1 MSSTAPVTRA
11 DVFGTFRPWLDAQ
24 GFTAPRISAT
34 DALCDRLGLAP
45 ANDAGG
51 VNDNVPIAA
60 PVVQLAAETSAIAM
74 ISAALLK
81 IACPENSLGELEAW
95 VDPIKRSC
103 RRFGIDTMREVAA
116 FTSQGGHESRGF
128 TQLEEGLNYRAERL
142 CEVWPK
148 RFPTIAFAS
157 QYARNPEKLANF
169 TYANR
174 LGNGPP
180 ESGDGWRHR
189 GFGIFQLT
197 GKRNQAAFAE
207 DYGIPLA
214 DVPAFIR
221 TKEGA
226 AMSAGWFWL
235 ENGLDREAA
244 TPGVEDETRKIN
256 GGTHGLEDRRRRFD
270 AVIAA
275 MLRLEQGQAI

>member
-1 MSSTAPVTRA
+1 MTATR
-11 DVFGTFRPWLDAQ
+11 DEIFGTFRPWLDPEGYSAS
-24 GFTAPRISAT
+24 RIAVAN
-34 DALCDRLGLAP
+34 ALCDRLGLAA

-51 VNDNVPIAA
+51 ANDNAPIAVS
-60 PVVQLAAETSAIAM
+60 PVALGPETPAIAM
-74 ISAALLK
+74 ISAKLLK
-81 IACPENSLGELEAW
+81 IACPENSLAELEAW
-95 VDPIKRSC
+95 VAPIKAAC
-103 RRFGIDTMREVAA
+103 RRWGIDTLREVACFLA
-116 FTSQGGHESRGF
+116 QAGHESSGF
-128 TQLEEGLNYRAERL
+128 TTLEEGLNYRAARL

-148 RFPTIAFAS
+148 RFPNIAFAS
-157 QYARNPEKLANF
+157 QYAHNPEKLANF

-180 ESGDGWRHR
+180 ETGDGYRHR

-197 GKRNQAAFAE
+197 GKRNQAAFGE

-226 AMSAGWFWL
+226 AMSAGWFWQ
-235 ENGLDREAA
+235 ENGLDAEAA

-256 GGTHGLEDRRRRFD
+256 GGTHGLEDRQRRTA

-275 MLRLEQGQAI
+275 MLKVERGEAI